1 MRLALP
7 IAIALLLVGLL
18 AGCGGGSSS
27 STGGGATTT
36 GPAGA
41 STAECGGSVR
51 VSGVPCKE
59 AEAVLA
65 LWRAAPGC
73 AIVGDASHASC
84 RIHGYLCISAR
95 QGQKAAVSCAQPGKS
110 ILLVATE

>member
-7 IAIALLLVGLL
+7 IAIALLLTGLA

-27 STGGGATTT
+27 TGSGSTTPGPASGAT
-36 GPAGA
+36 G
-41 STAECGGSVR
+41 ECGNSVR
-51 VSGVPCKE
+51 VTGVPCKE
-59 AEAVLA
+59 AEVVLA
-65 LWRAAPGC
+65 LWQEAPGC

-84 RIHGYLCISAR
+84 RIHGYLCIAAR

-110 ILLVATE
+110 ILLVGTE

>member
-1 MRLALP
+1 MRFALP
-7 IAIALLLVGLL
+7 IAIALLLTGLA

-27 STGGGATTT
+27 TEGGSTTT

-41 STAECGGSVR
+41 ATSECGNSVR

-73 AIVGDASHASC
+73 AIAGGASHASC
-84 RIHGYLCISAR
+84 RIHGYLCIAAR

-110 ILLVATE
+110 ILLVAPE